1 MNIQVKIGVALPSSK
16 MPIFNKRTQKEVIV
30 SKEYWEAKDKHFEEL
45 SGSLKAVSFSSEYVI
60 PEYTPISNQ
69 GMISSCVANSWCD
82 ALEIL
87 QGVENPK
94 AVTQLSRLFL
104 YWIAR
109 DLVGHQRMDKGAFNR
124 AAAHQLNKIGTVAE
138 KWFPYDIIKV
148 FDSPELDLYT
158 MASKNKISS
167 FYALYST
174 GQNKLKDIEKAIR
187 ANHPVIISTGIGDDF
202 INYKGGNHILTFP
215 DKIKGYHAMIIVGVG
230 STIDG
235 KKKFLLRNS
244 WSRTWGDNG
253 YVWFSDDYILNDM
266 TNDLWVGTNMKII

>member
-1 MNIQVKIGVALPSSK
+1 MKIQTKVGGALPSSK

-30 SKEYWEAKDKHFEEL
+30 SKEYWEVTDKHFEEL
-45 SGSLKAVSFSSEYVI
+45 SGSLRSVSSSPEYII

-109 DLVGHQRMDKGAFNR
+109 DLVGAQRRDNGSFNR
-124 AAAHQLNKIGTVAE
+124 AAAHQLKKIGTVAE
-138 KWFPYDIIKV
+138 KWFPYDTIKV

-158 MASKNKISS
+158 MAAKNKISS

-174 GQNKLKDIEKAIR
+174 GNDRVKDIEKAIR
-187 ANHPVIISTGIGDDF
+187 ANHPVVIATGIGNDF
-202 INYKGGNHILTFP
+202 MDYRGGNHILTLP
-215 DKIKGYHAMIIVGVG
+215 NKIQGYHAMIIVGVG
-230 STIDG
+230 TTIDG
-235 KKKFLLRNS
+235 RKKFLLRNS
-244 WSRTWGDNG
+244 WSKSWGDNG
-253 YVWFSDDYILNDM
+253 YVWVTEDYMSNDI
-266 TNDLWVGTNMKII
+266 TNDLWVGTKMKTV